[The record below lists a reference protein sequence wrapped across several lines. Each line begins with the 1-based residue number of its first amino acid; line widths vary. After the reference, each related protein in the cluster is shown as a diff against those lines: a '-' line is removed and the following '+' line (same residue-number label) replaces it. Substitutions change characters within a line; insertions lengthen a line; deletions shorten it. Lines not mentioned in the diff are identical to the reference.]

1 MRECPACRQCF
12 PDQVERCPN
21 DNQPTRQTFSIE
33 NHLAGRY
40 LLQNRIGQGSV
51 SVVYSAHDQ
60 QNNNTVAIKIILPDL
75 MGNDSIV
82 RDSFLNE
89 ARAAAALRHP
99 NIVTI
104 TECGVANEVIP
115 FIVMEFVS
123 GSSLQDILAG
133 QRALPTREAGEYVS
147 AIAAGLGSAH
157 EAGIVHGDL
166 KPRNILVKPDQPIVE
181 GVKILDF
188 GMSGLKAGRLR
199 GARVAKRGGML
210 RSANYL
216 APEEWSDDEEP
227 QATSDIYSLGVILY
241 QMLAGDLPF
250 KGSNSAIMK
259 QHLMN
264 TPPPLVGRAGPI
276 SGELEAVVQR
286 ALSKEP
292 EQRPATMA
300 EFVAELQA
308 AIDTTPTV
316 ASKRRKTATRPKT
329 RDAPTTARS
338 TRTRK
343 HEVTSQAQD
352 LQSPGADEAV
362 PFEGFATL
370 VHPKFAK
377 QIPPAEANTNL
388 EQTIVLAAKRP
399 GSDLEQTIVHK
410 KKSVDIHLQETPQ
423 PAPAADPH
431 FEAAPPTAIPSAD
444 EEHMPEPVP
453 EPMPEPVPELVP
465 ELVPEPVDD
474 FENEDFADDSHV
486 SDEIPAPRAI
496 PPWLLAI
503 GVLVVIILIAVG
515 IYYSR
520 QPE

>member
-12 PDQVERCPN
+12 SDQVERCPN
-21 DNQPTRQTFSIE
+21 DNQPTKQTFSIE
-33 NHLAGRY
+33 NHLARRY

-60 QNNNTVAIKIILPDL
+60 QHNNTVAIKIILPDL
-75 MGNDSIV
+75 MGNDSLV
-82 RDSFLNE
+82 RESFLSE

-104 TECGVANEVIP
+104 TECGVANEVVP
-115 FIVMEFVS
+115 FIVMEFVA

-133 QRALPTREAGEYVS
+133 QRALPAREAGEYVS
-147 AIAAGLGSAH
+147 AIAAGLGAAH

-166 KPRNILVKPDQPIVE
+166 KPRNILVKPDQPIAA

-227 QATSDIYSLGVILY
+227 QSTSDIYSLGVILY
-241 QMLAGDLPF
+241 QMLAGELPF

-264 TPPPLVGRAGPI
+264 TPPPLAGRAGLI

-292 EQRPATMA
+292 KQRPATMA
-300 EFVAELQA
+300 EFVGELQA
-308 AIDTTPTV
+308 ALDATPTV
-316 ASKRRKTATRPKT
+316 ASKRRKTTTRSKT
-329 RDAPTTARS
+329 RDAATTTRATRAR
-338 TRTRK
+338 K
-343 HEVTSQAQD
+343 QEATSQDQD
-352 LQSPGADEAV
+352 PQSPVVDESV

-370 VHPKFAK
+370 VHPGFAK

-388 EQTIVLAAKRP
+388 EQTIVLTAKRP
-399 GSDLEQTIVHK
+399 RSDLEQTIVHK
-410 KKSVDIHLQETPQ
+410 KKPVDIHPQETSQ
-423 PAPAADPH
+423 PEPAADSH
-431 FEAAPPTAIPSAD
+431 FEAASPTAIPSAA
-444 EEHMPEPVP
+444 E
-453 EPMPEPVPELVP
+453 EPM
-465 ELVPEPVDD
+465 PEPVDD
-474 FENEDFADDSHV
+474 FENAEFEDDSYV
-486 SDEIPAPRAI
+486 GDAAPVPRAI

-503 GVLVVIILIAVG
+503 GVLIFIILIAVG

>member
-1 MRECPACRQCF
+1 MRECPACHQCF
-12 PDQVERCPN
+12 SDQVERCPD

-33 NHLAGRY
+33 NYLARRY

-60 QNNNTVAIKIILPDL
+60 QDNNTVAIKIILPDL
-75 MGNDSIV
+75 MGNDSII
-82 RDSFLNE
+82 RESFLSE
-89 ARAAAALRHP
+89 ARAAAALHHP

-133 QRALPTREAGEYVS
+133 QRALPAREAGEYVS
-147 AIAAGLGSAH
+147 AIAAGLGFAH

-166 KPRNILVKPDQPIVE
+166 KPRNILVKADQPIVA

-227 QATSDIYSLGVILY
+227 QSTSDIYSLGVILY
-241 QMLAGDLPF
+241 QMLAGELPF

-264 TPPPLVGRAGPI
+264 TPPPLGGRAGPI

-300 EFVAELQA
+300 QFVAELQA
-308 AIDTTPTV
+308 AIDATPTV
-316 ASKRRKTATRPKT
+316 ASKRRKTSTRPKT
-329 RDAPTTARS
+329 REATTTTRATRARKQEA
-338 TRTRK
+338 TA
-343 HEVTSQAQD
+343 HDQD
-352 LQSPGADEAV
+352 LQSPTPDDSA

-370 VHPKFAK
+370 VHPRFAK
-377 QIPPAEANTNL
+377 QAPPAEANTNL
-388 EQTIVLAAKRP
+388 DQTIVLTAERPSSDLDQTIVLTAKRP
-399 GSDLEQTIVHK
+399 TSDLDQTIVLK
-410 KKSVDIHLQETPQ
+410 KKPVDLNLPETPQ
-423 PAPAADPH
+423 PAQAADPH
-431 FEAAPPTAIPSAD
+431 FEAASPTAI
-444 EEHMPEPVP
+444 EPAVE
-453 EPMPEPVPELVP
+453 EPM
-465 ELVPEPVDD
+465 PEPVDD
-474 FENEDFADDSHV
+474 FENAEFEDDSYV
-486 SDEIPAPRAI
+486 GDAAPVPRAI

-503 GVLVVIILIAVG
+503 GVLVFVILIAVG